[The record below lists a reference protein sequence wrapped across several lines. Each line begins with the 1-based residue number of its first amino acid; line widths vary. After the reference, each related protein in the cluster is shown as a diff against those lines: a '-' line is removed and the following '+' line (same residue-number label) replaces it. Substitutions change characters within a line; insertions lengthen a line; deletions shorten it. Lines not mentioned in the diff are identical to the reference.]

1 MKVLVIDD
9 EANIASLFEAYLEVK
24 GSHEIILAHSGTEG
38 LAKAKEH
45 LPDLIILDIQMPD
58 LSGFDVIEGLRKDAA
73 TAAIPV
79 ILSSVTEGPSV
90 EDKMRLGI
98 VDFLRKPVDFEK
110 LGELVREVKEAD
122 PEFTESAFTP
132 LGEGSRRL
140 KVVIIE
146 DDEEELHLMTFGL
159 EKLGCEVHAALD
171 GEKGIRLV
179 EEILPDIIVLDYL
192 LPTMS
197 GVDIM
202 RRLKSTEATC
212 EIPIVLVS
220 AYLSMNYKSK
230 VFVLREPKGS
240 SKPLS
245 IEDLCSRIAA
255 NRPQK

>member
-9 EANIASLFEAYLEVK
+9 EASIASLFEAYLEVK
-24 GSHEIILAHSGTEG
+24 GNHEIILAHSGVEG

-45 LPDLIILDIQMPD
+45 KPDLIILDIQMPD
-58 LSGFDVIEGLRKDAA
+58 ISGFEVIEGLRKDSA

-79 ILSSVTEGPSV
+79 ILSSVTEGPAM

-110 LGELVREVKEAD
+110 LGELVREVKD
-122 PEFTESAFTP
+122 SDSRFFCGDFDP
-132 LGEGSRRL
+132 LGDGPNQL

-146 DDEEELHLMTFGL
+146 DNEEELQLMSFGL
-159 EKLGCEVHAALD
+159 EKLGCKVFSALD
-171 GEKGIRLV
+171 GDKGIRLV
-179 EEILPDIIVLDYL
+179 EEVMPDIIVLDYL

-202 RRLKSTEATC
+202 RRLKSNETTC

-230 VFVLREPKGS
+230 VFVLREPQGS

-245 IEDLCSRIAA
+245 IDDLCSRIAA